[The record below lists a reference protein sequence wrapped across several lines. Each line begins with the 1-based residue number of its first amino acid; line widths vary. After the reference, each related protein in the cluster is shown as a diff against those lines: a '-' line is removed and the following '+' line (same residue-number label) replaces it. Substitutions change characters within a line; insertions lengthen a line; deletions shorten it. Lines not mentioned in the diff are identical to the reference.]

1 MTFIDD
7 LIEHNRRYARRDFTG
22 MLPLKP
28 SRELAIVTCM
38 DSRMAVFKI
47 LGLEPGEAH
56 IIRNAGG
63 VVTNDVVRSLL
74 LSQRMM
80 GTREVMIIQH
90 TDCGLMRVSEDKI
103 REELEHE
110 TGMSP
115 PFPME
120 AFRDPQTNV
129 RQSIRRLHLS
139 PFVRHNEQI
148 RGFVY
153 SVESGLLSEVRVED
167 SLRADA

>member
-56 IIRNAGG
+56 IIA
-63 VVTNDVVRSLL
+63 
-74 LSQRMM
+74 
-80 GTREVMIIQH
+80 TRAA
-90 TDCGLMRVSEDKI
+90 S
-103 REELEHE
+103 
-110 TGMSP
+110 
-115 PFPME
+115 
-120 AFRDPQTNV
+120 
-129 RQSIRRLHLS
+129 
-139 PFVRHNEQI
+139 
-148 RGFVY
+148 
-153 SVESGLLSEVRVED
+153 
-167 SLRADA
+167 

>member
-1 MTFIDD
+1 MDFIDQ
-7 LIEHNRRYARRDFTG
+7 LIENNRRYAERDFTG
-22 MLPLKP
+22 MLPLQP
-28 SRELAIVTCM
+28 ARHLAIVSCM
-38 DSRMAVFKI
+38 DSRMAIFKI
-47 LGLEPGEAH
+47 LGLASGEAH

-120 AFRDPQTNV
+120 AFRDAHASV

-139 PFVRHNEQI
+139 PFVRHNEKI

-153 SVESGLLSEVRVED
+153 SVETGLLSEVRVED
-167 SLRADA
+167 TLRADA

>member
-1 MTFIDD
+1 MTFIDE
-7 LIEHNRRYARRDFTG
+7 LLTRNKRFATREFTG
-22 MLPLKP
+22 VLPLIP

-47 LGLEPGEAH
+47 LGLEPGQAH

-63 VVTNDVVRSLL
+63 VVTNDVIRSLL

-80 GTREVMIIQH
+80 KTREVMIIQH
-90 TDCGLMRVSEDKI
+90 TDCGLMQVSEDKI
-103 REELEHE
+103 REDLERE

-120 AFRDPQTNV
+120 AFRDPHANV

-153 SVESGLLSEVRVED
+153 SVETGLLTEVRAED
-167 SLRADA
+167 SARADA

>member
-1 MTFIDD
+1 MSFIDD
-7 LIEHNRRYARRDFTG
+7 LIKHNKSFASRDFTG

-28 SRELAIVTCM
+28 ARELAIVTCM

-63 VVTNDVVRSLL
+63 VVTNDVIRSLL

-153 SVESGLLSEVRVED
+153 SVETGLLSEVRVED
-167 SLRADA
+167 SARADS